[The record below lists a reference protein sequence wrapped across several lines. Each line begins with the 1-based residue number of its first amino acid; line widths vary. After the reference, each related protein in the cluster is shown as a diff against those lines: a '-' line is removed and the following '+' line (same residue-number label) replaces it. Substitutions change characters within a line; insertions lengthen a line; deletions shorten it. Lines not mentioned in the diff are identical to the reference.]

1 MCGPILGMVGAVV
14 QGIAGFQQAKTQA
27 ANYKAQ
33 ELAAKRDAAIKREEG
48 SYEGER
54 RVERGKQL
62 IGRQIAAYGSSGIA
76 PSTGTP
82 LAVVT
87 STGADIGLDIAAS
100 RWGYAREIENDIY
113 RSKVANMNA
122 SSANAAAPLAFI
134 APVINAGATFFRSG
148 FGS

>member
-33 ELAAKRDAAIKREEG
+33 ELAAKRDAQIKREEG

-113 RSKVANMNA
+113 RS
-122 SSANAAAPLAFI
+122 
-134 APVINAGATFFRSG
+134 
-148 FGS
+148 